1 MQLSP
6 GNAEYLSCLSKQWS
20 DLVFIPGTSD
30 EDARTY
36 SRTAIRLAEQARTC
50 CLLSPCSW
58 VTSVH
63 LNTRIIVTSY
73 GMPDQNMRENV
84 WNT

>member
-36 SRTAIRLAEQARTC
+36 GRTAIRLAEQARTC
-50 CLLSPCSW
+50 DAGLRNRTNVSYLS
-58 VTSVH
+58 V
-63 LNTRIIVTSY
+63 
-73 GMPDQNMRENV
+73 
-84 WNT
+84 